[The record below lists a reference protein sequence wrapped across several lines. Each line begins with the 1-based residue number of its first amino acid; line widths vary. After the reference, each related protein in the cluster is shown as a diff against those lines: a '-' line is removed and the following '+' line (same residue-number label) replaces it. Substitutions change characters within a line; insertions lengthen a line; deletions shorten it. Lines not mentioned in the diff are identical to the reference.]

1 MDDEA
6 LVEQIRRGNREAF
19 RLLVL
24 RYQRPLFRF
33 LGLLGFDAASREDLA
48 QQTFLSAFR
57 AIADFDPRKG
67 RFSTWL
73 FTIAK
78 RHASHERER
87 AHHRHET
94 PATEATEALSRHPA
108 PDPAEAAA
116 LAQRVRLLDAAL
128 RALPGELRSTFL
140 LSQINELS
148 LEEVAAVERCPIGTV
163 KSRIHRA
170 RERLRLAL
178 ATRET
183 S

>member
-1 MDDEA
+1 MEDEA
-6 LVEQIRRGNREAF
+6 LVGRILGGNRDAF

-33 LGLLGFDAASREDLA
+33 LGLLGFDGASCEDLA

-57 AIADFDPRKG
+57 ALADFDPRRA

-78 RHASHERER
+78 RHGSHERAR
-87 AHHRHET
+87 AHRRHET
-94 PATEATEALSRHPA
+94 PASETTEVLSRSPA
-108 PDPAEAAA
+108 PDPAEAAS
-116 LAQRVRLLDAAL
+116 LAQRVRMLDAAL
-128 RALPGELRSTFL
+128 GSLPRELRSTFL
-140 LSQINELS
+140 LSQIKELS
-148 LEEVAAVERCPIGTV
+148 LEEVAAVENCPVGTV

-178 ATRET
+178 ATWET